1 MTLTNDEQIEIL
13 NAKID
18 SISIVIDALKDG
30 IIAMPEE
37 FEGKEL
43 RQDVLDR
50 YISEVGTYTQ
60 MMVELR
66 G

>member
-1 MTLTNDEQIEIL
+1 MTLTNDEQIVIL
-13 NAKID
+13 NGKIE
-18 SISIVIDALKDG
+18 SISIVIDALRDG
-30 IIAMPEE
+30 IATMPEE

-60 MMVELR
+60 MIVELR